1 MQDWFTDA
9 HEAFEQK
16 VKTSTELY
24 AEEFDTCT
32 TCEQIE

>member
-1 MQDWFTDA
+1 MQDWISDP

-16 VKTSTELY
+16 IKTAAELY